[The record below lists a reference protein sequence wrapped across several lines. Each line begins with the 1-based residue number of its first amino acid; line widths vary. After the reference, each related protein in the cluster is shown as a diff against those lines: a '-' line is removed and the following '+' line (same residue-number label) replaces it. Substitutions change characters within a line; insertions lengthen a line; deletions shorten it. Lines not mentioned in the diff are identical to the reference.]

1 MTYLD
6 YINSIYK
13 YQGGG
18 STPNPWVEF
27 AKDITP
33 GLGTYRAFQRA
44 KEDPRFGT
52 YLDVGLSALGDI
64 GTLTGVGAIAKG
76 AILASK
82 AGKAAKAANTAAK
95 VYNGAQTAN
104 NFNRFYKN
112 AQTADRLREASDL
125 VKWQGAEDL
134 IWGTSANVLPGLN
147 KRIRQESD

>member
-1 MTYLD
+1 MFKTMTYLD
-6 YINSIYK
+6 YIYSIPR

-18 STPNPWVEF
+18 SAPNPWVEF

-33 GLGTYRAFQRA
+33 GLGTYRAYQRA

-76 AILASK
+76 ALLATK
-82 AGKAAKAANTAAK
+82 AGKAAKAANAAAK

-112 AQTADRLREASDL
+112 VEAADRLREASAL
-125 VKWQGAEDL
+125 AK
-134 IWGTSANVLPGLN
+134 
-147 KRIRQESD
+147 